1 MSCFL
6 RTASTS
12 GVHLGSGPS
21 SKVSTMVPRGT
32 CAEVTLPF
40 VVLTIGP
47 PSLTNLGTSL
57 VSPSGRSP
65 AASLPPGEFATP
77 ATSRTNRNTLARTT
91 VSTRDDVIRRG
102 RTSYCPTGAAGA
114 VVFGVLVFGGL
125 VGFADADGATE
136 ADGSAVGA
144 AVRGGGTG
152 WRVTGAGAAGR
163 TTRAGAGGGL
173 GFADGRSGVTCC
185 TEVSLASGAA
195 LAAGRADGEANTL
208 TSTIAR

>member
-21 SKVSTMVPRGT
+21 SKVSTIVPRGT
-32 CAEVTLPF
+32 WAEVTLPF

-47 PSLTNLGTSL
+47 PSLTNLGTLL

-77 ATSRTNRNTLARTT
+77 ATSRTSRNTLASTT

-102 RTSYCPTGAAGA
+102 RTGYCPSAAGA
-114 VVFGVLVFGGL
+114 GVFGALVFGGL
-125 VGFADADGATE
+125 VGFADAEGATE
-136 ADGSAVGA
+136 ADAGAVGA
-144 AVRGGGTG
+144 AVTGGGRG

-195 LAAGRADGEANTL
+195 LAAGRADGDANTL

>member
-21 SKVSTMVPRGT
+21 SKVSTIVPRGT
-32 CAEVTLPF
+32 WAEVTLPW

-65 AASLPPGEFATP
+65 AASLPPRAFAMP
-77 ATSRTNRNTLARTT
+77 ATSRTSRNTLASTAVR
-91 VSTRDDVIRRG
+91 TRDDVMRRG
-102 RTSYCPTGAAGA
+102 RTGYCPTGAGGT
-114 VVFGVLVFGGL
+114 VVFGALVFGGL
-125 VGFADADGATE
+125 VGLADAEAATV
-136 ADGSAVGA
+136 ADAGAVGA
-144 AVRGGGTG
+144 TVAGGG
-152 WRVTGAGAAGR
+152 WRETGAGAAGR

-173 GFADGRSGVTCC
+173 GFA
-185 TEVSLASGAA
+185 
-195 LAAGRADGEANTL
+195 
-208 TSTIAR
+208 

>member
-21 SKVSTMVPRGT
+21 SKVSTIVPRGT
-32 CAEVTLPF
+32 WAEVTLPF

-47 PSLTNLGTSL
+47 PSLTNLGTLL

-77 ATSRTNRNTLARTT
+77 ATSSTSRNTLASTA

-102 RTSYCPTGAAGA
+102 RTGYGTTAAAGAAA
-114 VVFGVLVFGGL
+114 VVFGAFVLGAL
-125 VGFADADGATE
+125 VGFADAEGATE
-136 ADGSAVGA
+136 AEAGAVGA
-144 AVRGGGTG
+144 AVTGGGRG
-152 WRVTGAGAAGR
+152 LRVTGAGAAGR

-173 GFADGRSGVTCC
+173 GR
-185 TEVSLASGAA
+185 
-195 LAAGRADGEANTL
+195 
-208 TSTIAR
+208 

>member
-21 SKVSTMVPRGT
+21 SKVSTIVPRGT
-32 CAEVTLPF
+32 WAEVTLPF

-77 ATSRTNRNTLARTT
+77 ATSSTSRNTLASTA

-102 RTSYCPTGAAGA
+102 RTGYLGTAGGA
-114 VVFGVLVFGGL
+114 VVFGAALVVFGAL
-125 VGFADADGATE
+125 VGFADAEGATE
-136 ADGSAVGA
+136 ADACAVGA
-144 AVRGGGTG
+144 AVTGGGRG
-152 WRVTGAGAAGR
+152 WRGNGAGAAGR

-173 GFADGRSGVTCC
+173 GFADGRSGVTCW
-185 TEVSLASGAA
+185 TEVWSASDAALASG
-195 LAAGRADGEANTL
+195 R
-208 TSTIAR
+208 